1 MKSESTCAPGIFGRI
16 FFFNTLSPL
25 LVHKSSRIAVR
36 NEIIERCETTEGR
49 KETLNQRKCER
60 EKAEYMRKESSEMY
74 IGTIILH
81 DKTLKIE
88 F

>member
-1 MKSESTCAPGIFGRI
+1 ME
-16 FFFNTLSPL
+16 
-25 LVHKSSRIAVR
+25 
-36 NEIIERCETTEGR
+36 ER
-49 KETLNQRKCER
+49 QRKRER
-60 EKAEYMRKESSEMY
+60 VRENEKEKNANMRKESSEMY